1 MAGTGLTAS
10 AATLGDGVLLRWSES
25 VYRHLALGLWLLGWC
40 APTLIAVM
48 ALAPDSSNAPLAV
61 AACLPVAPAVAS
73 GLYAVRRWRAEGGAA
88 PFALLLAGL
97 RGTAMDV
104 LRWWA
109 PVLTVA
115 ALLAVNLVRPPG
127 GPADLAVRTVSVLLL
142 ALLVLVSG
150 HATVISS
157 AFDFRTRDT
166 VRIAL
171 YLVGADRQRTLA
183 FVSLLVVAAA
193 VTYLASEAVLLLLA
207 WAFVSLTE
215 LLTRP
220 TVTTIT
226 TRFTTRAG

>member
-1 MAGTGLTAS
+1 VEHGL
-10 AATLGDGVLLRWSES
+10 
-25 VYRHLALGLWLLGWC
+25 
-40 APTLIAVM
+40 
-48 ALAPDSSNAPLAV
+48 
-61 AACLPVAPAVAS
+61 
-73 GLYAVRRWRAEGGAA
+73 
-88 PFALLLAGL
+88 
-97 RGTAMDV
+97 
-104 LRWWA
+104 
-109 PVLTVA
+109 
-115 ALLAVNLVRPPG
+115 
-127 GPADLAVRTVSVLLL
+127 GPADLAVRTVSILLL

-157 AFDFRTRDT
+157 GFDFRTRDT
-166 VRIAL
+166 LRIAV